1 MSSNNNS
8 KEFPVG
14 DVTYS
19 NGVDPKS
26 SSHKKSHKRKK
37 KSSDSKVKDKK
48 KKKEKDKKSSKSKKE
63 KNKRKLDEALSES
76 NSSSSSGSESDD
88 APRSIITGKKIKM
101 NREWSTADQLLEIER
116 AAKRHY
122 MNSQF

>member
-1 MSSNNNS
+1 MSSNNSAIS

-14 DVTYS
+14 DATYS

-48 KKKEKDKKSSKSKKE
+48 KKKEKVSAFLRYSFIPIFT
-63 KNKRKLDEALSES
+63 KLK
-76 NSSSSSGSESDD
+76 G
-88 APRSIITGKKIKM
+88 
-101 NREWSTADQLLEIER
+101 
-116 AAKRHY
+116 
-122 MNSQF
+122 